1 MASLRLAVDAMS
13 GDHGLRSSIPATVY
27 ALNHNSALHI
37 LLVGDEPSILLALA
51 SEKYDPQRLAIHH
64 APDIV
69 AMDDQPSRTL
79 RSKKKSSMYQ
89 ALELLRDGAV
99 SAVVSAGNTGAL
111 VAMSCVVLE
120 RLPGIKR
127 PAICAPV
134 PAQNG
139 HTYVLDLGANVEC
152 NAEQL
157 HQFAQMGSAL
167 CRVLGGSEMPRI
179 GLLNV
184 GSELTKG
191 TTEVRDAAELL
202 ASDTGL
208 NYIGFVEGGDIFSAD
223 VDVVVCDGFAGNVAL
238 KVCEGTASFI
248 ANELRARF
256 KKTFYGMLVGL
267 LARPLINAFQR
278 DINPDRYNGA
288 ALLGL
293 NGVVVKSHGSSGTAG
308 FQSAIR
314 QAARAVDHDLQ
325 AQIEKQ
331 LEITSYKPH

>member
-13 GDHGLRSSIPATVY
+13 GDHGLRSSIPATVN
-27 ALNHNSALHI
+27 ALNLNSALHI
-37 LLVGDEPSILLALA
+37 LLVGDEPAITLALA
-51 SEKYDPQRLAIHH
+51 SEKFDSTRLSVHH
-64 APDIV
+64 APDVV

-79 RSKKKSSMYQ
+79 RSKKKSSMYI
-89 ALELLRDGAV
+89 ALELLRDGIV

-111 VAMSCVVLE
+111 VAMSCVVLT

-134 PAQNG
+134 PAVNG
-139 HTYVLDLGANVEC
+139 HTFLLDLGANVEC
-152 NAEQL
+152 DAQQL
-157 HQFAQMGSAL
+157 HHFAQMGSAL
-167 CRVLGGSEMPRI
+167 CRVLDGSESPRV
-179 GLLNV
+179 GLLNI

-191 TTEVRDAAELL
+191 TATIRDAAELIS
-202 ASDTGL
+202 ADSRL
-208 NYIGFVEGGDIFSAD
+208 NYCGFIEGGDLFSAD

-248 ANELRARF
+248 ASQLRARF
-256 KKTFYGMLVGL
+256 KKNLYGMFVGL
-267 LARPLINAFQR
+267 LARPVITAFQR

-293 NGVVVKSHGSSGTAG
+293 NGIVVKTHGSSGAQG

-314 QAARAVDHDLQ
+314 QAARAVRNDLQ

-331 LEITSYKPH
+331 LETTS